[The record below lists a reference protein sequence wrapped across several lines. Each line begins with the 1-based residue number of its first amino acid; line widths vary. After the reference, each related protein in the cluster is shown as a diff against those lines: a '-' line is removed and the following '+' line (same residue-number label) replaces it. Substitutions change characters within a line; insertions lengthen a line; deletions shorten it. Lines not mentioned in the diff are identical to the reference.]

1 MLQFYLMKNIGDNS
15 NIYFTVITFSIFL
28 STSLIY
34 TLHNIVFLEF
44 SSAVQ
49 TLISVLL
56 LKEMIIAHSVSVILH
71 ENYMADLTL
80 SCCSWCIGL
89 MQSFSAVEQWA
100 FLTVLRKVCEF
111 LPYQASLLGYKT
123 PSLIL
128 QSEKGSW
135 SYSVFFQV
143 WCEA

>member
-44 SSAVQ
+44 SSVVQ

-56 LKEMIIAHSVSVILH
+56 LKKMIIAHSVSVILH

-80 SCCSWCIGL
+80 SCCS
-89 MQSFSAVEQWA
+89 
-100 FLTVLRKVCEF
+100 
-111 LPYQASLLGYKT
+111 
-123 PSLIL
+123 
-128 QSEKGSW
+128 
-135 SYSVFFQV
+135 
-143 WCEA
+143 